1 MPGNARLTFLLAVS
15 SAAISVHAEVTIRD
29 PGSFV
34 VDTANLIDADTER
47 QMEGWLRELE
57 QKTTTQVKVLTVETT
72 DGEPF
77 FDFVQRHAELWEL
90 GQKGKD
96 NGVLVAI
103 SLKERSDRIHVGYG
117 LEGILPD
124 GWCGSLRRKVMVP
137 RFKKG
142 QFGQGLLEATV
153 AIANKIADDA
163 NVSLTGIPQYRYRYR
178 QSRVRGGGLA
188 CGGLLPF
195 IVLMLI
201 VSSINRRRRYHGR
214 WGGGGFWQ
222 AMMIGSMLSHLG
234 GGRRGGWGGGGG
246 GGFGGFGGGSF
257 GGGGGFGGG
266 GAGGSW

>member
-1 MPGNARLTFLLAVS
+1 MAGKVRSTLLFAVVCV
-15 SAAISVHAEVTIRD
+15 ATTAQAEVTIRD

-34 VDTANLIDADTER
+34 VDTANLIDADIER
-47 QMEGWLRELE
+47 QMEAWLSELE
-57 QKTTTQVKVLTVETT
+57 RKTTAQVKVLTVQTT

-77 FDFVQRHAELWEL
+77 FDFVQRHAELWKL

-103 SLKERSDRIHVGYG
+103 SMKERSDRIHTGYG
-117 LEGILPD
+117 IEAILPD
-124 GWCGSLRRKVMVP
+124 GWCGSLRRKVMLP

-142 QFGQGLLEATV
+142 QFGQGLLGATV

-163 NVSLTGIPQYRYRYR
+163 NVTLTGIPAYRHSHR
-178 QSRVRGGGLA
+178 QGRVRGGGLA
-188 CGGLLPF
+188 CGGMLPF
-195 IVLMLI
+195 IVLMVI
-201 VSSINRRRRYHGR
+201 VSSINRRRRCGGR

-222 AMMIGSMLSHLG
+222 AMMIGSMLGHLG
-234 GGRRGGWGGGGG
+234 GGGRSGWGGG